1 MVKRI
6 VELAWKRLGLATLA
20 ATVALAV
27 GLPAPAQAVSQKTYK
42 KEDLLLV
49 TTVINPT
56 NPYMASWIQGA
67 KAVGAK
73 LGLPVHIVQ
82 SDGSSQ
88 KEIAGVQAEAA
99 KGKKVI
105 LSTNPVAASDVP
117 AMANTIKANGGYI
130 FVWWNM
136 PPGMEP
142 AQVGDHFVGFG
153 TYNGVTA
160 GECGA
165 EHLIKAMGGKG
176 NIIALPGVLDSTVSQ
191 ERYAGLLA
199 TMKKYPEVKLL
210 DTQPANWDQA
220 IALQKVQQLSA
231 KHGDKING
239 VWTADDAMMLGAYEA
254 IKKTGRI
261 GEVKFSGEGAYPPVI
276 DLMVKKADNSAV
288 AGSAFHRGY
297 MAAAT
302 SLLIAY
308 KVAVGELDVSKL
320 TPDQRHGQYSVGC
333 VTPENAAQF
342 QANGGIPDGWLDALL
357 ANPFKDLVGGP
368 IVMPNVK

>member
-27 GLPAPAQAVSQKTYK
+27 GIPAPANAVSQKTYK
-42 KEDLLLV
+42 KEDLILV

-288 AGSAFHRGY
+288 AASAFHRGY